1 MTGTWS
7 GRKPRALND
16 ETIADVRRRIGIPV
30 LYSPRN
36 HNEVSSTDSFRHFA
50 RAYGDDNPLY
60 NDPLYATASG
70 WGSPIAPPLYPF
82 ISGIARPVELTGVEK
97 EIMKSGDPLAGI
109 GQYMCGERWL
119 LPKPIR
125 AGDVLWQSQT
135 LHSADLRASTF
146 AGGTGALVSH
156 RVSWEDEHGSPYA
169 FRYLDFWHAD
179 REESSKAA
187 KFREIERPH
196 YTDEDLARIDACYEA
211 EEVRGAQPRLAIDVQ
226 AGAELGPIAKGPI
239 SVTDM
244 VTWHV
249 GVGWGMYGGGAS
261 RIAYENR
268 KRIPKFYLKNE
279 LGFWDS
285 AQRCHWDDE
294 WAQRIGHPAAYDYGV
309 MRTNWMVHR
318 VTNWMGDDAWIWKV
332 SASVR
337 RFNYLGDAHFVSGVV
352 HDVDRATNTVTIDVA
367 GVNQRGETTCD
378 ARMVVI
384 LPSPDGGPAV
394 IPEYDPEQVP
404 EASAP

>member
-337 RFNYLGDAHFVSGVV
+337 KFNYLGDAHFVSGVV

>member
-1 MTGTWS
+1 MTETWS
-7 GRKPRALND
+7 GRKPRELND

-30 LYSPRN
+30 RYSPRN

-60 NDPLYATASG
+60 NDPAYATASA

-82 ISGIARPVELTGVEK
+82 VSGIARPVELTGVEK
-97 EIMKSGDPLAGI
+97 EIMKAGDPLAGI

-119 LPKPIR
+119 LTKPIR

-135 LHSADLRASTF
+135 LHSAELRPSSF

-156 RVSWEDEHGSPYA
+156 RVSWEDEQGSPYA
-169 FRYLDFWHAD
+169 FRFLDFWHAD
-179 REESSKAA
+179 REQSSKAG
-187 KFREIERPH
+187 KNREIERPH
-196 YTDEDLARIDACYEA
+196 YSDEDLARIDARYEA
-211 EEVRGAQPRLAIDVQ
+211 EEVLGAQPRLATEVRD
-226 AGAELGPIAKGPI
+226 GDELGPIAKGPL

-249 GVGWGMYGGGAS
+249 GVGWGMYGGGGS
-261 RIAYENR
+261 KIAYENR
-268 KRIPKFYLKNE
+268 KRIPKFYLKNDR
-279 LGFWDS
+279 GFWDS

-309 MRTNWMVHR
+309 MRTNWMAHL
-318 VTNWMGDDAWIWKV
+318 VTNWMGDNAWIWKL

-337 RFNYLGDAHFVSGVV
+337 KFNYLGDMHFVSGVV
-352 HDVDRATNTVTIDVA
+352 REVDRATDTVTIDVS

-378 ARMVVI
+378 GRVVVI
-384 LPSPDGGPAV
+384 LPPPAGGHATVPD
-394 IPEYDPEQVP
+394 YDPAQVP
-404 EASAP
+404 EATAP